1 MMTKTK
7 TPPRCTTTGTAKK
20 QSIAKSSNYILSL
33 KRAAVKLAITADL
46 VLMLAAL
53 GSLNIPTTIAAL
65 LALNLLCGL
74 YFKEASSHEEI
85 RTDRRICN
93 ERFREEAVPY

>member
-1 MMTKTK
+1 MAASEILPASKSQALYAETKKRRIGVGAPTRQEQK
-7 TPPRCTTTGTAKK
+7 GKYYMN
-20 QSIAKSSNYILSL
+20 IVSL

-46 VLMLAAL
+46 VLLLAAL
-53 GSLNIPTTIAAL
+53 GSLNIPATLAAL

-85 RTDRRICN
+85 
-93 ERFREEAVPY
+93 

>member
-20 QSIAKSSNYILSL
+20 QSIAKSSNCILSL
-33 KRAAVKLAITADL
+33 KRAAVKLEITVDL
-46 VLMLAAL
+46 VLLLAAI

-65 LALNLLCGL
+65 LALNLLCEL
-74 YFKEASSHEEI
+74 YPKEASNHEEI
-85 RTDRRICN
+85 
-93 ERFREEAVPY
+93 